1 MNVLVCF
8 DDLQASQQL
17 MPVFDPGEAISE
29 PYRNALASDGLF
41 STFKNETM
49 HIDCLLTGANV
60 YDTQFRITQLLL
72 TKKYHLVLQAG
83 YCIGID
89 PMLSVGTVVN
99 VINDKPFYFEWGAE
113 QVKTGYETGWFNALY
128 PPHQRGGFINM
139 TNAYFNVMVDIEKV
153 VATTA
158 FIGEYPIDPA
168 MKQFMNKAGAQV
180 RTLNGLGLAYPCLAL
195 KQPFYQIR
203 AVRLNEHTGE
213 ENADIATANLKSA
226 LDFILDKIK

>member
-8 DDLQASQQL
+8 DDLQAAQQL
-17 MPVFDPGEAISE
+17 MPAFEPGEADVE
-29 PYRNALASDGLF
+29 PYRAALAGDGLF
-41 STFKNETM
+41 STYKNESM
-49 HIDCLLTGANV
+49 HIDSVLTGANV

-72 TKKYHLVLQAG
+72 TKKYHLVLQVG
-83 YCIGID
+83 YCIAID
-89 PMLSVGTVVN
+89 PKLPAGTVVN
-99 VINDKPFYFEWGAE
+99 IINDKPFYFECLNG
-113 QVKTGYETGWFNALY
+113 QVKTGYDAGWFNASH

-158 FIGEYPIDPA
+158 FIGKYPIDTT
-168 MKQFMNKAGAQV
+168 MKQFMSNAGVQV
-180 RTLNGLGLAYPCLAL
+180 RSLNGLGSAYPCLAL

-203 AVRLNEHTGE
+203 AVQLNEHTGE
-213 ENADIATANLKSA
+213 ENAEKATAHLKRV